1 MTGSRGGGGIDD
13 DSDFISDFIHKLLS
27 RQRKERDHM
36 LDQFRSEVSAINRK
50 IDLLFMMVE
59 ELARAKSR

>member
-13 DSDFISDFIHKLLS
+13 SDFIFDFIHELLS

-36 LDQFRSEVSAINRK
+36 LDQFRDEVSAVNRK

-59 ELARAKSR
+59 ELVRAKSR